1 MQPRGLMDGKKCK
14 TMFLQEPLVFRG
26 RILKDMNKIPS
37 YVYSVYSSSEA
48 CYNVVADNGT
58 PYSNL
63 FIPDRLVTR
72 TDYMSHVY
80 MT

>member
-1 MQPRGLMDGKKCK
+1 MV
-14 TMFLQEPLVFRG
+14 LQQLLVFRG

-37 YVYSVYSSSEA
+37 YMYSVCSSSEA
-48 CYNVVADNGT
+48 CYNAVADNAT
-58 PYSNL
+58 PYSSL

-80 MT
+80 MP

>member
-1 MQPRGLMDGKKCK
+1 M
-14 TMFLQEPLVFRG
+14 
-26 RILKDMNKIPS
+26 
-37 YVYSVYSSSEA
+37 YSVCSSSEA

-58 PYSNL
+58 PYSSL
-63 FIPDRLVTR
+63 CIPDRLVTR

>member
-1 MQPRGLMDGKKCK
+1 MDGKKCK
-14 TMFLQEPLVFRG
+14 RMIQQQPLVFRG
-26 RILKDMNKIPS
+26 RILKEMNKIPS
-37 YVYSVYSSSEA
+37 YMYSVCSSCEA
-48 CYNVVADNGT
+48 CYNVVADNDT
-58 PYSNL
+58 PCSSL